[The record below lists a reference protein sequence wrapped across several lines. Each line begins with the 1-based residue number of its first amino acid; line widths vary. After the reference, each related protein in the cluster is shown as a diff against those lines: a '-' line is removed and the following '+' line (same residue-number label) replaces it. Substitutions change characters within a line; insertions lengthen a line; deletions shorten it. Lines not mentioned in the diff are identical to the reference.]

1 MLGVEQWCNHILN
14 QLSTKNH
21 HQMKLYRLTVLLLL
35 FISTSACEQH
45 YITDQQQGQSAS
57 EKKVKDAL
65 IDTTGHNCVNHKRII
80 IKNEEIAINVVEPI
94 LFDMYGEENI
104 LDQRPYK
111 VSKVKDY
118 WLIEGSLPKGS
129 LGGTFL
135 IIVDAR
141 NAEIIKI
148 THGK

>member
-1 MLGVEQWCNHILN
+1 M
-14 QLSTKNH
+14 KNTTR
-21 HQMKLYRLTVLLLL
+21 MKRSRLTIQFLLL
-35 FISTSACEQH
+35 ISTSACEQR
-45 YITDQQQGQSAS
+45 YSTEQQKEQSAS
-57 EKKVKDAL
+57 EKKVEDAL
-65 IDTTGHNCVNHKRII
+65 TDTTGHNCVDNKRII

-118 WLIEGSLPKGS
+118 WLIEGSLPRGS

>member
-1 MLGVEQWCNHILN
+1 M
-14 QLSTKNH
+14 KNTTR
-21 HQMKLYRLTVLLLL
+21 MKRYRLTILLLL
-35 FISTSACEQH
+35 LISTLACEQR
-45 YITDQQQGQSAS
+45 YSTEQQKEQSAS
-57 EKKVKDAL
+57 EKKVEDAL
-65 IDTTGHNCVNHKRII
+65 TDTTGHNCVDNKRII

-118 WLIEGSLPKGS
+118 WLIEGSLPRGS

>member
-1 MLGVEQWCNHILN
+1 
-14 QLSTKNH
+14 
-21 HQMKLYRLTVLLLL
+21 MKLYRLTILLLLL
-35 FISTSACEQH
+35 FSTSACEQR
-45 YITDQQQGQSAS
+45 YSTERQKEQSAS
-57 EKKVKDAL
+57 EKKVEDAL
-65 IDTTGHNCVNHKRII
+65 TDTTGHNCVDNKRII

>member
-1 MLGVEQWCNHILN
+1 MEE
-14 QLSTKNH
+14 K
-21 HQMKLYRLTVLLLL
+21 MKLYRRTILLLL
-35 FISTSACEQH
+35 LISISACEQRFS
-45 YITDQQQGQSAS
+45 TDQQGEKSAG
-57 EKKVKDAL
+57 EQKVMDAL
-65 IDTTGHNCVNHKRII
+65 TDTTGHNCIDQKRII

-94 LFDMYGEENI
+94 LFDMYGKENI

-118 WLIEGSLPKGS
+118 WLIEGSLPKGYK
-129 LGGTFL
+129 GGTFL
-135 IIVDAR
+135 IIIDAR

>member
-1 MLGVEQWCNHILN
+1 MIKFRIIYL
-14 QLSTKNH
+14 
-21 HQMKLYRLTVLLLL
+21 LLLL
-35 FISTSACEQH
+35 FSFSACEQH
-45 YITDQQQGQSAS
+45 YITDQQQESSAS
-57 EKKVKDAL
+57 EKKVKYTL
-65 IDTTGHNCVNHKRII
+65 TDTTGHNCVDHKRII
-80 IKNEEIAINVVEPI
+80 IKNEEIAINVVELI

-118 WLIEGSLPKGS
+118 WLIEGSLPKGY

-135 IIVDAR
+135 VIVDAR

>member
-1 MLGVEQWCNHILN
+1 M
-14 QLSTKNH
+14 KNTTR
-21 HQMKLYRLTVLLLL
+21 MKRYRLTKKYILL
-35 FISTSACEQH
+35 ISNSDWKQRYSTEQ
-45 YITDQQQGQSAS
+45 QKEQSANK
-57 EKKVKDAL
+57 KKVEDAL
-65 IDTTGHNCVNHKRII
+65 TDTTGHNCVDNKRII